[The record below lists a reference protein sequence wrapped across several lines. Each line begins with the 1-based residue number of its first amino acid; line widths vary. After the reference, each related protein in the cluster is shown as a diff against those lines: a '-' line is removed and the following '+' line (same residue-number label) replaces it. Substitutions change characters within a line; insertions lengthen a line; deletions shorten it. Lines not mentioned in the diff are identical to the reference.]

1 MGASIAG
8 GGHVP
13 FDHAITTHEQL
24 RARYGETPEIVL
36 RKVVDRIDD
45 GARRFIAA
53 SPFVVLATSSPS
65 GTDASPR
72 GGPPGFVTVLD
83 EHRVAF
89 GDLSGNRI
97 LDSFANIVASPSVGM
112 LFTIPGMDETLRLNG
127 RATLT
132 TAPDVLAACAI
143 DGRTPKVAVGVDVDQ
158 VYVHCAK
165 AFRRSGL
172 WDPSSWLDAS
182 ERPNAACMLRD
193 HMALEVDP
201 QLIED
206 DLERGYAAAMWE
218 PGG

>member
-1 MGASIAG
+1 M
-8 GGHVP
+8 P
-13 FDHAITTHEQL
+13 FDHAITTQEQL
-24 RARYGETPEIVL
+24 RERYGDTPEIVL
-36 RKVVDRIDD
+36 RKIVDRIDD
-45 GARRFIAA
+45 GARGFIAA
-53 SPFVVLATSSPS
+53 SPFFVLATSSPT

-72 GGPPGFVTVLD
+72 GGPPGFVAVLD

-97 LDSFANIVASPSVGM
+97 LDSFSNLVAEPQVGL
-112 LFTIPGMDETLRLNG
+112 LFTIPGVDETLRLNG

-132 TAPDVLAACAI
+132 TDPDVLAACAI
-143 DGRTPKVAVGVDVDQ
+143 DGRTPKVAVGIDVEQ
-158 VYVHCAK
+158 VYIHCAK

-172 WDPSSWLDAS
+172 WDPSSWLDPADH
-182 ERPNAACMLRD
+182 PNAACILRD
-193 HMALEVDP
+193 HMELEVDP